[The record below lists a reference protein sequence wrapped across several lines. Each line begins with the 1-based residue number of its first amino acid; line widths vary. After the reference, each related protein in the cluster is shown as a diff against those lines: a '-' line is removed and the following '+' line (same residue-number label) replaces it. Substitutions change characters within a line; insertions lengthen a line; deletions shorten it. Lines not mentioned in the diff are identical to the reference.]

1 MEDNN
6 QIKSTSITDIQ
17 DFIINNSYLNMSIE
31 ICGLLGF
38 DKETQQYIAKIEKN
52 QSPDPKNYFL
62 MDPIN
67 YLNFKNRYSLIALF
81 HSHIICDEK
90 PSEFDIK
97 MSEAA
102 CLPFIIYSINSKNF
116 SIYEPINKDY
126 EQDLLGKI
134 KLKFC

>member
-6 QIKSTSITDIQ
+6 QIKSTSITDIK
-17 DFIINNSYLNMSIE
+17 DFIVNNSYLNMSIE

-38 DKETQQYIAKIEKN
+38 NKETEEYIAKIEKN

-62 MDPIN
+62 MDTVN
-67 YLNFKNRYSLIALF
+67 YLNFKNKYSLIGLF
-81 HSHIICDEK
+81 HSHVISDEK

-116 SIYEPINKDY
+116 SVYEPINKDY
-126 EQDLLGKI
+126 EQYLLEKI